1 MKNESNKP
9 SMTAR
14 IICAVLIGSLALSA
28 VVLVLS
34 LLL

>member
-14 IICAVLIGSLALSA
+14 IICAVLIGALVLGA
-28 VVLVLS
+28 VVLTLS